1 VLLKILKYDI
11 HNNPHNYTGSLSH
24 LHRLL
29 TKWRH
34 PNREEEIKVELPAEE
49 SRAIDPA
56 QRDKPHDF
64 ACSPNEHGD
73 LQVAS
78 LEIVQPLTL

>member
-1 VLLKILKYDI
+1 MIIMPRV
-11 HNNPHNYTGSLSH
+11 S
-24 LHRLL
+24 
-29 TKWRH
+29 
-34 PNREEEIKVELPAEE
+34 
-49 SRAIDPA
+49 